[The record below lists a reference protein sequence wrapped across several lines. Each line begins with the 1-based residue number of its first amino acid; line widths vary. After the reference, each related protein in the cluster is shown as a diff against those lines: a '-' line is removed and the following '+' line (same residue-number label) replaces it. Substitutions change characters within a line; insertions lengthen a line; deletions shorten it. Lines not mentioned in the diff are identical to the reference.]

1 MQIKGGKNHMHSI
14 DVITFGE
21 AMAMF
26 IADSCG
32 PLHEVQHFTMEL
44 AGAETNV
51 AIGLAKLGYKASF
64 VSKVGADAFGKFI
77 RENLQRNRVHIEQ
90 IMTDAYFP
98 TGFQL
103 KSRVTKGDPEVQ
115 YFRKG
120 SAASHLAI
128 ADFDEDYFQ
137 KAKHLHMTGIPLALS
152 LETRDFAQH
161 ALSFFKR
168 ERKKVSFDP
177 NLRPNLWNSEKEMV
191 DTINFF
197 AKQANYVLPGLEEG
211 IKLTGYQTPA
221 DIGSYYLDAGVELVI
236 IKLGARGAYYKSP
249 TEEGTIYG
257 YPVAKVIDTVGAG
270 DGFAVGVISGFLEGL
285 TVEESVQRGNAI
297 GALAVQSLGDNTG
310 YPDKQE
316 LRHFINNQSQRSV
329 RI

>member
-1 MQIKGGKNHMHSI
+1 MQSI

-32 PLHEVQHFTMEL
+32 PLHEINHYTMEL

-51 AIGLAKLGYKASF
+51 AIGLAKLGYHASF

-77 RENLQRNRVHIEQ
+77 MEKLQKHHVQVDQ
-90 IMTDAYFP
+90 ILTDTLFP

-103 KSRVTKGDPEVQ
+103 KSRVTQGDPEVQ

-120 SAASHLAI
+120 SAASHLSI
-128 ADFDEDYFQ
+128 SDFNERCFQ

-152 LETRDFAQH
+152 SDTRNFAKH
-161 ALSFFKR
+161 ALSFFKNNA
-168 ERKKVSFDP
+168 KKVSFDP
-177 NLRPNLWNSEKEMV
+177 NLRPKLWKTEKEMV

-211 IKLTGYQTPA
+211 IKLTGFEKPS
-221 DIGSYYLDAGVELVI
+221 DIASYYLDAGVELVI
-236 IKLGARGAYYKSP
+236 IKLGEKGAYYKSAK
-249 TEEGTIYG
+249 EEAIING
-257 YPVAKVIDTVGAG
+257 YPVEKIVDTVGAG
-270 DGFAVGVISGFLEGL
+270 DGFAVGVISGILENL
-285 TVEESVQRGNAI
+285 PVEESVQRGNAI

-316 LRHFINNQSQRSV
+316 LVHFINNQSQRSV

>member
-1 MQIKGGKNHMHSI
+1 MQSI

-32 PLHEVQHFTMEL
+32 PLHELNHFTKEL

-51 AIGLAKLGYKASF
+51 AIGLAKLGYNASF

-77 RENLQRNRVHIEQ
+77 IKKLQEHHVQVDQ
-90 IMTDAYFP
+90 IITDTYFP

-103 KSRVTKGDPEVQ
+103 KSRVTEGDPEVQ

-120 SAASHLAI
+120 SAASHLTI
-128 ADFDEDYFQ
+128 SDFNEHYFE

-152 LETRDFAQH
+152 SDTRNFAQH
-161 ALSFFKR
+161 ALSFFKNKA
-168 ERKKVSFDP
+168 KKVSFDP
-177 NLRPNLWNSEKEMV
+177 NLRPRLWNSEKEMV
-191 DTINFF
+191 DTINDF

-211 IKLTGYQTPA
+211 IKLTGFKAPS
-221 DIGSYYLDAGVELVI
+221 DIASYYLDAGVELVI
-236 IKLGARGAYYKSP
+236 IKLGEQGAYFKSAK
-249 TEEGTIYG
+249 EEGTITG
-257 YPVAKVIDTVGAG
+257 YPVENVIDTVGAG
-270 DGFAVGVISGFLEGL
+270 DGFAVGVLSGILEGL
-285 TVEESVQRGNAI
+285 PIEKSIQRGNAI

-310 YPDKQE
+310 YPDMQG
-316 LRHFINNQSQRSV
+316 LMHFINNQSQRSV

>member
-1 MQIKGGKNHMHSI
+1 MQSI

-32 PLHEVQHFTMEL
+32 PLHEIQHFTMEL

-51 AIGLAKLGYKASF
+51 AIGLAKLGFDASF

-77 RENLQRNRVHIEQ
+77 IERLQKNHVHIDQ
-90 IMTDAYFP
+90 IITDNHFP

-103 KSRVTKGDPEVQ
+103 KSRVTQGDPEVQ

-120 SAASHLAI
+120 SAASHLSI
-128 ADFDEDYFQ
+128 ADFDEQYFQ

-152 LETRDFAQH
+152 SDTRDFAQH
-161 ALSFFKR
+161 ALSYFR
-168 ERKKVSFDP
+168 RHAKKVSFDP
-177 NLRPNLWNSEKEMV
+177 NLRPKLWNSEKAMV
-191 DTINFF
+191 DTINSF

-211 IKLTGYQTPA
+211 ITLTGYKTPS
-221 DIGSYYLDAGVELVI
+221 DIASYYLDAGVELVI
-236 IKLGARGAYYKSP
+236 IKLGKQGAYFKSP
-249 TEEGTIYG
+249 NEEGTING
-257 YPVAKVIDTVGAG
+257 YHVEKVIDTVGAG
-270 DGFAVGVISGFLEGL
+270 DGFAVGVLSGLLEGL
-285 TVEESVQRGNAI
+285 SIEKSVQRGNAI

-310 YPDKQE
+310 YPEKHE
-316 LRHFINNQSQRSV
+316 LLHYINNQSQRSV
-329 RI
+329 NI

>member
-1 MQIKGGKNHMHSI
+1 MHSI

-32 PLHEVQHFTMEL
+32 PLHEINHFTMEL

-51 AIGLAKLGYKASF
+51 AIGLAKLGYNASF

-77 RENLQRNRVHIEQ
+77 MEKLQKHQVQVDQ
-90 IMTDAYFP
+90 IITDTQFP

-103 KSRVTKGDPEVQ
+103 KSRVTEGDPEVQ

-128 ADFDEDYFQ
+128 SDFSEHYFQ

-152 LETRDFAQH
+152 SDTRNFAQH
-161 ALSFFKR
+161 ALSFFKNKA
-168 ERKKVSFDP
+168 KKISFDP
-177 NLRPNLWNSEKEMV
+177 NLRPRLWNSEKEMV

-211 IKLTGYQTPA
+211 CKLTGFKTPS
-221 DIGSYYLDAGVELVI
+221 DIASYYLDAGVELVI
-236 IKLGARGAYYKSP
+236 IKLGEQGAYFKSSKQ
-249 TEEGTIYG
+249 EGIING
-257 YPVAKVIDTVGAG
+257 YPVEKVIDTVGAG
-270 DGFAVGVISGFLEGL
+270 DGFAVGVISGLLEGL
-285 TVEESVQRGNAI
+285 PVEESVQRGNAI

-310 YPDKQE
+310 YPDMQE
-316 LRHFINNQSQRSV
+316 LMHFINNQSQRSV